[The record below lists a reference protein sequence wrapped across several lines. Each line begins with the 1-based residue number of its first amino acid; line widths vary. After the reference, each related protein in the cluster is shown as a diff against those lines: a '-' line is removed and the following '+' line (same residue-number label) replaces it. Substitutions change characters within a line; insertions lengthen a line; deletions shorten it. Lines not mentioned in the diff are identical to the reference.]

1 PGWDRDPEGERP
13 EPWDGI
19 RCSRSSDTAL
29 SKPLDEAFSL
39 WKKLLENHGIPEVRS
54 LEQTV
59 SSLQLLAAL
68 YRLQDKPIQA
78 LESFLLLRS
87 LCRRLGDRLG
97 TANSLC
103 QLTQI
108 LLQLECPSQA
118 QVFLEELE
126 LCLGEDE
133 GSE

>member
-1 PGWDRDPEGERP
+1 DQDPEGERP
-13 EPWDGI
+13 GARDGI
-19 RCSRSSDTAL
+19 RCSLSSDSAL

-39 WKKLLENHGIPEVRS
+39 WKKLLENPGIPAVRS

-59 SSLQLLAAL
+59 SSLQLLALL

-87 LCRRLGDRLG
+87 LCQRLRDNLG
-97 TANSLC
+97 MANSLC
-103 QLTQI
+103 QLTRI
-108 LLQLECPSQA
+108 LLQLKCPAQA